1 MASLHLQLRVWQI
14 DQELEHQS
22 LPQLKANFFTKL
34 VQVQIF
40 RTLWENHLRQSS
52 EKQIS
57 IQKNITFVSFIIEGA
72 KVCYAVMAQLFTVNP
87 DLSVSAEGRILVK
100 LHSYTCCKLLD
111 EYTSL
116 RGHWTIS
123 FRIFFGSDL
132 IVGSQIL
139 YSSQREPSTA
149 LSSHPPS
156 RSPSWHHLATVC
168 KRLH

>member
-1 MASLHLQLRVWQI
+1 M
-14 DQELEHQS
+14 
-22 LPQLKANFFTKL
+22 
-34 VQVQIF
+34 
-40 RTLWENHLRQSS
+40 
-52 EKQIS
+52 
-57 IQKNITFVSFIIEGA
+57 QKNITFVFFIIEGV

-139 YSSQREPSTA
+139 YSSQPEPSTA
-149 LSSHPPS
+149 LLS
-156 RSPSWHHLATVC
+156 
-168 KRLH
+168 